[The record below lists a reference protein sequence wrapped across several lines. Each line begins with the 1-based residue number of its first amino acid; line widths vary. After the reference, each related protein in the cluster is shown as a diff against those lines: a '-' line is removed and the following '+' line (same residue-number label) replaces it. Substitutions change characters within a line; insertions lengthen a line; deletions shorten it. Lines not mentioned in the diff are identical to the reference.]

1 MTRILTRASVLGIKK
16 EVTTGTWLPP
26 AGTTDFLALQPD
38 FNIVP
43 AIEELTNDE
52 IKNSL
57 GNSKSIQGLESP
69 TASGSHYFR
78 ASGVEGTAPDYATI
92 LESSFGSQVD
102 VATERNTVASSTVSV
117 LNVDTGEGVEFP
129 RGRPILVKDATNGY
143 SVRFAHSVATDA
155 VTLNFGL
162 DDAPASGVN
171 LGKPN
176 YWLPVSTG
184 HPSLSLSHYLGNGGG
199 VMALAGGKVTSH
211 SITAESGQLVNMS
224 YSIDGTWFG
233 FNPVIVTASND
244 HMDFSDDGIGQE
256 NVTVTQGIYKTPKE
270 LADAI
275 ATAMNAATADT
286 ITVTYNSSGANAGKF
301 TIASDGSTLNLLW
314 NTGTNTA
321 NTIGGLLGFAVAADD
336 TGSLTYTGDNAA
348 TRAAPYT
355 PAYDSNTDPLAAKA
369 GTIRMG
375 DSSDNICFEADTI
388 NWTMNT
394 PVAAVN
400 SICSST
406 GRAETITNAREV
418 IVALTASLRQYD
430 SNVFQRYIENTDTR
444 FMMVLGNKS
453 GGNWVPGT
461 VVAGYLPTA
470 TITEASVEDND
481 GVVFVNFTLK
491 AYVDSNGSGEAYL
504 GTL

>member
-1 MTRILTRASVLGIKK
+1 MGNRILTRASVLGIKK
-16 EVTTGTWLPP
+16 EVSTGIWVPP
-26 AGTTDFLALQPD
+26 SGTTDFLALQPD

-43 AIEELTNDE
+43 ATEELTNDE

-78 ASGVEGTAPDYATI
+78 ASGVEGTPPDYSAI
-92 LESSFGSQVD
+92 LESAFGSQVD
-102 VATERNTVASSTVSV
+102 VSTERNTVAASTVSV
-117 LNVDTGEGVEFP
+117 INVDAGEGVEFP

-143 SVRFAHSVATDA
+143 SVRFAHSVSTDA
-155 VTLNFGL
+155 VTLNFDL
-162 DDAPASGVN
+162 DNAPASGID
-171 LGKPN
+171 LGLPN
-176 YWLPVSTG
+176 YWVPVSTG

-199 VMALAGGKVTSH
+199 VMALAGGKVTSY

-233 FNPVIVTASND
+233 YNPVIVTSSND
-244 HMDFSDDGIGQE
+244 HIDFDIGAAE
-256 NVTVTQGIYKTPKE
+256 LNATVPQGIYKTPKE

-275 ATAMNAATADT
+275 ATAMNALSSDE
-286 ITVTYNSSGANAGKF
+286 ITVTYNNSGANVGKF
-301 TIASDGSTLNLLW
+301 TIATDGSELNLLW
-314 NTGTNTA
+314 NSGTNTA
-321 NTIGGLLGFAVAADD
+321 NTIGTLLGFLVAADD
-336 TGSLTYTGDNAA
+336 TGALTYSGDNAA

-355 PAYDSNTDPLAAKA
+355 PAYDANTDPLAAKA
-369 GTIRMG
+369 GTIRLG
-375 DSSDNICFEADTI
+375 NSSDNICFEADTI

-406 GRAETITNAREV
+406 GRAETITNSREV
-418 IVALTASLRQYD
+418 TVAITASLRQYD
-430 SNVFQRYIENTDTR
+430 TNVFQRYIENTDTR

-461 VVAGYLPTA
+461 VVAGYIPTA

-481 GVVFVNFTLK
+481 GVVFVNFTIK
-491 AYVDSNGSGEAYL
+491 AYVDSNGSGEVYL